1 MGAPALILWGADDP
15 FAPVAGA
22 HRFAKELPGAELVV
36 LDGVG
41 HFAYD
46 DAPEACAAAVTRFLG
61 RV

>member
-1 MGAPALILWGADDP
+1 MILWGSEDP

-41 HFAYD
+41 HFVFD
-46 DAPEACAAAVTRFLG
+46 DAPRAANDAVVKFL
-61 RV
+61 RRLDA